1 MFGRWRCGVTLKVR
15 SLRGGRAEGGGGW
28 GCGRK
33 HAYLKA
39 KEAWGILDVLRQ
51 YSTMYVYIYIYIY
64 CIYVWGRRR
73 SLMVPLSRIL
83 GS

>member
-15 SLRGGRAEGGGGW
+15 SLRGGRAEGGGGGW

-33 HAYLKA
+33 HTYLKA

-51 YSTMYVYIYIYIY
+51 YSTMYIYIYS
-64 CIYVWGRRR
+64 IYVWGRRR